1 MVIFKLGNESY
12 GVNIEIVQGIEKV
25 LPIVR
30 IPNSVPDIQGII
42 NLRGNIIPVLSLRN
56 RFGLPE
62 VPDTDRTEFLIT
74 KVDETLLALKVDE
87 VDSIYDLETAQ
98 IFETPAI
105 VRTPETAYMDQVI
118 LLEDKR
124 LTIELNTNEL
134 LSKQEK
140 EAVRDIRRGFRK
152 PANVP
157 KMPDTAATGRVRKER
172 RQCLR

>member
-1 MVIFKLGNESY
+1 MADRKMVIFKLGNENY
-12 GVNIEIVQGIEKV
+12 GVNIDIVQGIEKV

-42 NLRGNIIPVLSLRN
+42 NLRGNIIPVLNLRN

-105 VRTPETAYMDQVI
+105 VRSPETAYMSQVI
-118 LLEDKR
+118 LMEGKR

-140 EAVRDIRRGFRK
+140 EAVQ
-152 PANVP
+152 
-157 KMPDTAATGRVRKER
+157 KMLEEQKK
-172 RQCLR
+172 

>member
-1 MVIFKLGNESY
+1 MADRKMVIFKLGNESY

-140 EAVRDIRRGFRK
+140 EAVQ
-152 PANVP
+152 
-157 KMPDTAATGRVRKER
+157 KMLEEQKK
-172 RQCLR
+172 

>member
-1 MVIFKLGNESY
+1 MADRKMVIFKLGNESY
-12 GVNIEIVQGIEKV
+12 GVNIESVQGIEKV

-87 VDSIYDLETAQ
+87 VDSIYDLETAHL
-98 IFETPAI
+98 E
-105 VRTPETAYMDQVI
+105 MDSGTYSPQNSI
-118 LLEDKR
+118 HL
-124 LTIELNTNEL
+124 
-134 LSKQEK
+134 
-140 EAVRDIRRGFRK
+140 
-152 PANVP
+152 
-157 KMPDTAATGRVRKER
+157 
-172 RQCLR
+172 

>member
-12 GVNIEIVQGIEKV
+12 GVNIESVQGIEKV

-140 EAVRDIRRGFRK
+140 EA
-152 PANVP
+152 AQ
-157 KMPDTAATGRVRKER
+157 KMLEEQKK
-172 RQCLR
+172 

>member
-12 GVNIEIVQGIEKV
+12 GVNIESVQGIEKV

-140 EAVRDIRRGFRK
+140 EAVQ
-152 PANVP
+152 
-157 KMPDTAATGRVRKER
+157 KMLEEQKK
-172 RQCLR
+172 

>member
-30 IPNSVPDIQGII
+30 IPNSVPDIQ
-42 NLRGNIIPVLSLRN
+42 GNIIPVLSLRN

-140 EAVRDIRRGFRK
+140 EAVQ
-152 PANVP
+152 
-157 KMPDTAATGRVRKER
+157 KMLEEQKK
-172 RQCLR
+172 

>member
-30 IPNSVPDIQGII
+30 IPNSVPDIQGI
-42 NLRGNIIPVLSLRN
+42 IIPVLSLRN

-140 EAVRDIRRGFRK
+140 EAVQ
-152 PANVP
+152 
-157 KMPDTAATGRVRKER
+157 KMLEEQKK
-172 RQCLR
+172 

>member
-98 IFETPAI
+98 IFETPVI

-140 EAVRDIRRGFRK
+140 EAVQ
-152 PANVP
+152 
-157 KMPDTAATGRVRKER
+157 KMLEEQKK
-172 RQCLR
+172 